1 MNNINF
7 KGDANMTR
15 IKLFGVRNEDKAFIE
30 AWSNKHKVE
39 VDLDED
45 LLTCE
50 TVSRVKGFDGVS
62 ISQQIPLDETIYKQL
77 HDFGIKQIAQRSA
90 GFDIYDFELAEK
102 YNLIISNVPSYSPH
116 SIAEYTVS
124 QALNLVRNYNDIQQK
139 TAEYD
144 FRWQPDI
151 LSRSIR
157 DLKVAVIGT
166 GRIGSIVA
174 KIFAQGFDAEV
185 TAYDI
190 APNDDYRSFL
200 TYASTINEA
209 IQNADIVTVHIPASK
224 ENDYLFD
231 ETLFNE
237 FKPGSVFINCARGT
251 IVKTSALIDAL
262 DRGLIKGAA
271 LDTYE
276 GEKGL
281 FPSDQRHT
289 AFNDDT
295 LKQLIER
302 PDVIVSPHIA
312 FYTDA
317 AVENLIV
324 DALDATMEVIK
335 TGDTRLRVN

>member
-139 TAEYD
+139 LLNM
-144 FRWQPDI
+144 I
-151 LSRSIR
+151 L
-157 DLKVAVIGT
+157 G
-166 GRIGSIVA
+166 GNRIYYHV
-174 KIFAQGFDAEV
+174 
-185 TAYDI
+185 
-190 APNDDYRSFL
+190 L
-200 TYASTINEA
+200 
-209 IQNADIVTVHIPASK
+209 
-224 ENDYLFD
+224 L
-231 ETLFNE
+231 ET
-237 FKPGSVFINCARGT
+237 
-251 IVKTSALIDAL
+251 
-262 DRGLIKGAA
+262 
-271 LDTYE
+271 
-276 GEKGL
+276 
-281 FPSDQRHT
+281 
-289 AFNDDT
+289 
-295 LKQLIER
+295 
-302 PDVIVSPHIA
+302 
-312 FYTDA
+312 
-317 AVENLIV
+317 
-324 DALDATMEVIK
+324 
-335 TGDTRLRVN
+335 

>member
-1 MNNINF
+1 
-7 KGDANMTR
+7 MTS
-15 IKLFGVRNEDKAFIE
+15 IKLFGVRNEDIPYIE
-30 AWSNKHKVE
+30 KWASKNKVQ

-45 LLTCE
+45 LLNE
-50 TVSRVKGFDGVS
+50 DTVDRVKGFDGVS
-62 ISQQIPLDETIYKQL
+62 ISQQIPLAESVYRKL
-77 HDFGIKQIAQRSA
+77 HEFGIKQIAQRSA

-102 YNLIISNVPSYSPH
+102 YQLVISNVPSYSPH
-116 SIAEYTVS
+116 SIAEYSVS

-139 TAEYD
+139 TQEYD
-144 FRWQPDI
+144 FRWQPAI

-166 GRIGSIVA
+166 GRIGAIVA

-185 TAYDI
+185 IAYDVV
-190 APNDDYRSFL
+190 PNDDYRAFL
-200 TYASTINEA
+200 TYAESIPEA
-209 IQNADIVTVHIPASK
+209 IKDADIVTVHIPASK

-231 ETLFNE
+231 ETLFSQ
-237 FKPGSVFINCARGT
+237 FKKGSVFVNCARGT
-251 IVKTSALIDAL
+251 IVKTSALIKAL
-262 DRGLIKGAA
+262 DEGMIKGAA

-281 FPSDQRHT
+281 FPSDQRNT
-289 AFNDDT
+289 KLTDDV

-302 PDVIVSPHIA
+302 QDVIVSPHIA

-324 DALDATMEVIK
+324 DALDATLEVLQ
-335 TGDTRLRVN
+335 TGDTALRVN

>member
-1 MNNINF
+1 
-7 KGDANMTR
+7 MTR
-15 IKLFGVRNEDKAFIE
+15 IKLFGVRNEDKPYIE
-30 AWSNKHKVE
+30 AWSNKHNVE

-45 LLTCE
+45 LLTLE
-50 TVSRVKGFDGVS
+50 TVSRAEGFDGVS
-62 ISQQIPLDETIYKQL
+62 ISQQIPLDEMVYKKL

-90 GFDIYDFELAEK
+90 GFDMYDFDLAEK
-102 YNLIISNVPSYSPH
+102 YHLVISNVPSYSPH

-124 QALNLVRNYNDIQQK
+124 QALNLIRNYNDIQQK
-139 TAEYD
+139 TAAYD
-144 FRWQPDI
+144 FRWQPGI
-151 LSRSIR
+151 MSRSIK

-185 TAYDI
+185 VAYDI
-190 APNDDYRSFL
+190 APNDAYKSFL
-200 TYASTINEA
+200 TYTEHIKEA
-209 IQNADIVTVHIPASK
+209 IQDADIVTVHIPASK

-237 FKPGSVFINCARGT
+237 FKEGSVFVNCARGT
-251 IVKTSALIDAL
+251 IVKTSALIEAL

-281 FPSDQRHT
+281 FPSDQRHRDL
-289 AFNDDT
+289 NDDM

-302 PDVIVSPHIA
+302 PDIIVSPHIA

-324 DALDATMEVIK
+324 DALDATMEVIN